1 MPNLINQFPEI
12 LTNCRFYIELKLDG
26 SYEPVDAFF
35 MECKGLKQSQDAI
48 EACEVSPRQW
58 GKAKSGQ
65 VIHIK
70 VPGNVKTTN
79 LVLRRGLTNS
89 ITLWNWFNAVQ
100 QGNWAKQLRDGSLS
114 VYDQAGIPQAIF
126 QFQGAWPISY
136 MASDLNVSAGEME
149 IEELE
154 LAIDHFTRQK

>member
-1 MPNLINQFPEI
+1 MPSLINHFPEI
-12 LTNCRFYIELKLDG
+12 LTTCRFYIELKLDG
-26 SYEPVDAFF
+26 SCEPVDAFF
-35 MECKGLKQSQDAI
+35 MECKGLKQSQDVI

-65 VIHIK
+65 VIHTK
-70 VPGNVKTTN
+70 VPGDTKTTN
-79 LVLRRGLTNS
+79 LMLRRGLTNS
-89 ITLWNWFNAVQ
+89 MTMWRWFESVQ

-136 MASDLNVSAGEME
+136 MASDLSAYNGETE

-154 LAIDHFTRQK
+154 LAIEQFTRQR